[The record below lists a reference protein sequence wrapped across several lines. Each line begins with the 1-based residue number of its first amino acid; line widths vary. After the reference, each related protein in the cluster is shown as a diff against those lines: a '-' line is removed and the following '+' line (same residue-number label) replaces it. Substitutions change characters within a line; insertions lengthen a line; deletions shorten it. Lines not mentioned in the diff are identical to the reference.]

1 MMPEGPLLYT
11 PCPYLFFSHSL
22 LLTTYINFMHGWGW
36 QWLEYGGKKAN
47 WPSLGG
53 SNGEDDQLD
62 DVLLLVCSGIL
73 KNL

>member
-1 MMPEGPLLYT
+1 
-11 PCPYLFFSHSL
+11 
-22 LLTTYINFMHGWGW
+22 MHGWGW